1 MTIVIHKTEASKLAY
16 EVSKLNVQEIWEFV
30 DTLKNLEDITDATG
44 QGNYNFSGVKQ
55 RIAFHLEE
63 VDEWDMLE
71 EV

>member
-30 DTLKNLEDITDATG
+30 DTLKNLEDITDSTG

-55 RIAFHLEE
+55 RITFNELNREA
-63 VDEWDMLE
+63 
-71 EV
+71 